1 MILTMMDFCEDHIDI
16 DADEMKVGTMTTM
29 LTLVIGTGGSRLP
42 EAQRNNG
49 NGNFHNDQI
58 LQGEIIMMITLYI

>member
-1 MILTMMDFCEDHIDI
+1 MDYCEDHIDI
-16 DADEMKVGTMTTM
+16 DADEMKVGTMTPM

-58 LQGEIIMMITLYI
+58 LQGEIIMITTLYI

>member
-1 MILTMMDFCEDHIDI
+1 MDYCEDHIDI
-16 DADEMKVGTMTTM
+16 DADEMKVGTMTTMLM

-58 LQGEIIMMITLYI
+58 LQGEIIMMTTLYI

>member
-1 MILTMMDFCEDHIDI
+1 MDYCEDHVDI
-16 DADEMKVGTMTTM
+16 DADEMKVGTMTTMLM

-58 LQGEIIMMITLYI
+58 LQGEIIMMTALYI